1 LCTAPICKILQTR
14 FPPQRIKNKQILLQ
28 FKKIICILD
37 YKTNVVEKL
46 YVKNMNLSKD
56 EEVKQDIL
64 QAAKRVFAKWGLNK
78 TTMEDIAREAGKGK
92 STLYYYY
99 KSKEEIFEATAT
111 AEIDAILAKAHMLI
125 DKIDSARAK
134 LKKYVAVVLT
144 EIKNTTSLYPM
155 VKGELRGNKEFI
167 EKISRRMDDREEA
180 IIAKILR
187 EGIAQGELNFIHE
200 TEIAKAANALSG
212 IIRGLEMKLF
222 LESNDNEMID
232 IVTRLIVHGL

>member
-1 LCTAPICKILQTR
+1 MCTAPICKILQTR
-14 FPPQRIKNKQILLQ
+14 FPPQRIKNKLILLQ

>member
-1 LCTAPICKILQTR
+1 MCTAPICKILQTR

-28 FKKIICILD
+28 FKKIVCILD